1 MVIMIKMDH
10 STFVYSIYIETTLEQ
25 LWDALTKGEITCQY
39 WYGRRIDSD
48 WKISSPVTIWLNY
61 GQDIDMSGKVLE
73 YQPLHRLSFSWNTH
87 TDTGSKQ
94 DSPSRVIFD
103 LESLGSVIKCT
114 VTHDELQAGDMPS
127 VGISEGWPII
137 MCSLKSFLET
147 GKPLSITSNS

>member
-1 MVIMIKMDH
+1 MDH
-10 STFVYSIYIETTLEQ
+10 PTFVYSIYIETTLEQ
-25 LWDALTKGEITCQY
+25 LWDALTKGEITSQY

-48 WKISSPVTIWLNY
+48 WKISSPVTFWLNY

-73 YQPLHRLSFSWNTH
+73 YRPLRRLSFSWSTH
-87 TDTGSKQ
+87 TNTGSKQ
-94 DSPSRVIFD
+94 DSPSRVTFD
-103 LESLGSVIKCT
+103 LESLGLVIKCT
-114 VTHDELQAGDMPS
+114 VTHDELKAGDKAS